1 MTATSPVPVVPRPAA
16 TVMLLRDAPD
26 LEVLLLRRAST
37 TPFVPGAHV
46 FPGGALESSDA
57 AVSVHGGLDDLAAS
71 AVLEVERHGLAFWF
85 AAVRECLEEA
95 GVLLATD
102 ASGRWVDSAHP
113 AFGGLAAL
121 RQAVEDGHTDLASHC
136 AGHGVQL
143 AADRVAYV
151 SRWITPEV
159 SPRRYDTR
167 FFAAPMPEGQVA
179 EPDSWEAVDA
189 RWWAPA
195 DALEDWQAG
204 VIDLIEPTV
213 CSLRLLTGF
222 GSTADALDA
231 FHAGARR
238 PERVLEPEGGV
249 RIALPSDLAG
259 DHR

>member
-1 MTATSPVPVVPRPAA
+1 
-16 TVMLLRDAPD
+16 MLLRDAPG

-46 FPGGALESSDA
+46 FPGGAVEADDSL
-57 AVSVHGGLDDLAAS
+57 VSMHGSLDDIAAS
-71 AVLEVERHGLAFWF
+71 AVLDVDRHGLSFWF

-102 ASGRWVDSAHP
+102 NAGRWVDSSHP
-113 AFGGLAAL
+113 ALDGLPAL
-121 RQAVEDGHTDLASHC
+121 RQAVEDGYVDLAAHC
-136 AGHGVQL
+136 AGHGLSL
-143 AADRVAYV
+143 AADRVAYI

-179 EPDSWEAVDA
+179 EPDSWETVDA

-195 DALEDWQAG
+195 TALEDWQAG

-213 CSLRLLTGF
+213 ASLRLLTAF
-222 GSTADALDA
+222 DSTADALNA
-231 FHAGARR
+231 FHAGAAR